1 MRLLQVSAAHITVVA
16 CTRDDVC
23 LEYVPFIKMKHSLFV
38 SITTLVT
45 ASCGAGGTLSRDT
58 VGICRVTHMS
68 LAARG
73 PLRLQLVS
81 AAFSIAVSH
90 FVRSTWAQRATNT
103 SYVYIWWD
111 LDYHEPFG

>member
-1 MRLLQVSAAHITVVA
+1 MPG
-16 CTRDDVC
+16 VC
-23 LEYVPFIKMKHSLFV
+23 PLHKLFRYRIKIHSFM
-38 SITTLVT
+38 SIATSVT

-81 AAFSIAVSH
+81 AAFSIAVSCL
-90 FVRSTWAQRATNT
+90 VRSTYGPKELQTP
-103 SYVYIWWD
+103 VYMVG
-111 LDYHEPFG
+111 L

>member
-1 MRLLQVSAAHITVVA
+1 MSIATSA
-16 CTRDDVC
+16 
-23 LEYVPFIKMKHSLFV
+23 
-38 SITTLVT
+38 T

-81 AAFSIAVSH
+81 AAFSIAVSCL
-90 FVRSTWAQRATNT
+90 VRSTYGPKELQTPV
-103 SYVYIWWD
+103 YVCIWWD
-111 LDYHEPFG
+111 FDYHEPFGYSTGYLAVASRAVAQHHLR

>member
-1 MRLLQVSAAHITVVA
+1 MPG
-16 CTRDDVC
+16 VC
-23 LEYVPFIKMKHSLFV
+23 PFINSFVIKIKNHSFM
-38 SITTLVT
+38 SIATSAT

-81 AAFSIAVSH
+81 AAFSIAVSCL
-90 FVRSTWAQRATNT
+90 VRSTYGPKELQTPV
-103 SYVYIWWD
+103 YVYIWWD